1 MAKGHI
7 IANFLGCDESFPSR
21 EWHRLLP
28 QIEMTLNMLR
38 PANVR
43 PTVSAHTYL
52 YGLHDYNK
60 MPLGP
65 LGCKVQCFVDPDN
78 RRLFGAHSTAG
89 HYIRTSPDH
98 YRCQEVLITE
108 TKATRI
114 TDTKYFTT
122 NTSRIHMYRKQTQ
135 LWQQRVN

>member
-1 MAKGHI
+1 MGARATKQSSTLYSRKRNTITAKGHI

-28 QIEMTLNMLR
+28 QVEMTLNMLR

-65 LGCKVQCFVDPDN
+65 LGCKVQCFVDPGN
-78 RRLFGAHSTAG
+78 
-89 HYIRTSPDH
+89 
-98 YRCQEVLITE
+98 
-108 TKATRI
+108 
-114 TDTKYFTT
+114 
-122 NTSRIHMYRKQTQ
+122 
-135 LWQQRVN
+135 